1 MKYYLLIFSLSMASC
16 TLEPVKPWERGKLA
30 QDKMQ
35 LVVDSLETLIDGHIY
50 ASKESASGGGG
61 IGGGGCGCN

>member
-1 MKYYLLIFSLSMASC
+1 MILLFIPLLMLTSC
-16 TLEPVKPWERGKLA
+16 TLEPVKPWERGMLA

-35 LVVDSLETLIDGHIY
+35 LVADPLETLIDGHIY